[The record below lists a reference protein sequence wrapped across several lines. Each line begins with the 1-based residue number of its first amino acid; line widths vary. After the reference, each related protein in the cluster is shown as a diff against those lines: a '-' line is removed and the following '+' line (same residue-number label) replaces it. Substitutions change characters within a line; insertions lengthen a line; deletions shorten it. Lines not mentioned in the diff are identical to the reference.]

1 MCQQSQNIYRE
12 SNVLIKIVYD
22 IKLMA
27 AENGEKLTIIP
38 IIIDLSACM
47 GYIYTFMRSPVICAH
62 AVYIRN
68 RFCFFY
74 NLVVNMHF
82 HPACTCNNGGRCW
95 CMVLGLLAWAKMC
108 VLYILC
114 RMPAVCWVYFCVI

>member
-1 MCQQSQNIYRE
+1 
-12 SNVLIKIVYD
+12 
-22 IKLMA
+22 MA
-27 AENGEKLTIIP
+27 AENGEKLT

-74 NLVVNMHF
+74 NPVVNMHF

-108 VLYILC
+108 VLCIY
-114 RMPAVCWVYFCVI
+114 RMPFAGFVFVSFNTLAYIMLHVCIGYNEKCKLHMM

>member
-1 MCQQSQNIYRE
+1 
-12 SNVLIKIVYD
+12 
-22 IKLMA
+22 MA

-108 VLYILC
+108 VLYYVECRLLGLFLC
-114 RMPAVCWVYFCVI
+114 HLIPWRISCCMYVLGIMRSVNYT